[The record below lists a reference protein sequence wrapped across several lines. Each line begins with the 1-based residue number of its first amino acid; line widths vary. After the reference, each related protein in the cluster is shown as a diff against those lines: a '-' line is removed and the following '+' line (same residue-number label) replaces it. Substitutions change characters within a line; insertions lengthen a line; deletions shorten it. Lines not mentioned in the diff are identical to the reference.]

1 MRVKGSWVA
10 VPTPFNED
18 GSVNY
23 DGFNLLIDFHREN
36 NTDGLLV
43 LGSAGEASMLTPEEK
58 KKITECV
65 TDYARNR
72 IPVFIGTTG
81 SNTAESVCMT
91 RVASDCG
98 ADGAMLVVPGYIRPP
113 PEDIYSFFEK
123 VASAVKIPIAV
134 YNNPTRVGV
143 TISTETAIALS
154 RIDNIVAFKEAIPDI
169 SHLIKMKKAVGDS
182 VDILTCDSPQFSII
196 MPNLA
201 FGGSGTANITGNLAP
216 EEFAQLSSPW
226 KTFEDVIQC
235 RDLIFRYFE
244 LMQLCYSVTNPV
256 VIKAG
261 LNLLGLKV
269 GKPRPPLQELDSQ
282 KTAVLKTL
290 LGSLGLLDK
299 YQT

>member
-1 MRVKGSWVA
+1 MRVTGSWVA

-23 DGFNLLIDFHREN
+23 EGFHLLVDFHREN

-43 LGSAGEASMLTPEEK
+43 LGSAGEASMLTIEEK
-58 KKITECV
+58 KKIIECV
-65 TDYARNR
+65 TEYCRNR
-72 IPVFIGTTG
+72 IPVFIGTSG
-81 SNTAESVCMT
+81 SNTADSVCMT
-91 RVASDCG
+91 RYAHECG

-113 PEDIYSFFEK
+113 QEAIYTFFEK
-123 VASAVKIPIAV
+123 VASTVKIPIAV

-154 RIDNIVAFKEAIPDI
+154 KIENIVAFKEAVPDV
-169 SHLIKMKKAVGDS
+169 SHLLRMKKAVGDS

-196 MPNLA
+196 MPNMA

-216 EEFAQLSSPW
+216 AEFAELSSPW
-226 KTFEDVIQC
+226 KTFEDVIHC
-235 RDLIFRYFE
+235 RDLLFRYFE

-261 LNLLGLKV
+261 LNILGLKV
-269 GKPRPPLQELDSQ
+269 GKPRPPLQELDPQ
-282 KTAVLKTL
+282 KIAALKTL
-290 LGSLGLLDK
+290 MGSLGLLDK
-299 YQT
+299 YQI